1 MKYLSYKD
9 LNNLQNS
16 CKGAFTY
23 NSCHSPL
30 DRLYSA
36 NYSWLGITKI
46 FVPEIIIAIN
56 QKENNT
62 YGSCTRCINC
72 FRRTLSPIIELCEYC
87 EISDEDNICERDL
100 KLMYKFKLLY

>member
-1 MKYLSYKD
+1 MCYKD

-30 DRLYSA
+30 NRLYSA

-46 FVPEIIIAIN
+46 FVQEIIIVIN
-56 QKENNT
+56 QKENNS
-62 YGSCTRCINC
+62 YGSCGRCINC
-72 FRRTLSPIIELCEYC
+72 FRITLLPVIELCEYC

-100 KLMYKFKLLY
+100 KLMYKN